1 MIVVVS
7 GCAKDFVKGLGSG
20 SKLRRVGFANDN
32 CAGGLESLDKE
43 RVLRRHEVLV
53 YARAVCGP
61 DTGSQ
66 RQVLDGEWETM
77 ECSRG
82 RSSRQTRV
90 RLARCTQ
97 SFFLADK
104 CADCI
109 DLRIDSPNLRQESL
123 HDLGGRDSP

>member
-1 MIVVVS
+1 MTSKVKKDLTGFVARQCDGSASADSAASFAEIVGIS

-32 CAGGLESLDKE
+32 CAGGLESLDKK

-97 SFFLADK
+97 SFFL
-104 CADCI
+104 
-109 DLRIDSPNLRQESL
+109 
-123 HDLGGRDSP
+123 